1 MGAAAPTS
9 VIGPAFVVGASLRR
23 RHAAWGLRGAIQG
36 ANERIRLLLAVMLV
50 LYLAGLGMVSIAPLY
65 S

>member
-1 MGAAAPTS
+1 
-9 VIGPAFVVGASLRR
+9 VGASLRR

>member
-1 MGAAAPTS
+1 LLAGHEFK
-9 VIGPAFVVGASLRR
+9 GG
-23 RHAAWGLRGAIQG
+23 
-36 ANERIRLLLAVMLV
+36 NERIRMLLAVMLV

>member
-1 MGAAAPTS
+1 M
-9 VIGPAFVVGASLRR
+9 PAFVYTALHAGAVV
-23 RHAAWGLRGAIQG
+23 AALWGLLAWHEFKGG
-36 ANERIRLLLAVMLV
+36 NERIRMLLAVMLV